1 MDTVRCLLAKKGSHV
16 WSVGKDATVMQ
27 GALLMREHN
36 IGSLVVLD
44 RDQVAGIFTER
55 DVLHRVVCE
64 QRDANQTTVGEVLT
78 AEVFCCTPDTPLEE
92 VRSAFMTRRLRHLP
106 VIDAERHL
114 IGVISIGDLN
124 AHLVADQEGTIFA
137 LREYLYGR
145 V

>member
-1 MDTVRCLLAKKGSHV
+1 
-16 WSVGKDATVMQ
+16 MQ
-27 GALLMREHN
+27 HN

-55 DVLHRVVCE
+55 DVLHRVVAE
-64 QRDANQTTVGEVLT
+64 GRDPARTTVAEALT
-78 AEVFCCTPDTPLEE
+78 REVFCCTPDTPLEE

-106 VIDAERHL
+106 VVDAERRL

-124 AHLVADQEGTIFA
+124 AHLVADQEVTIFG